1 MCNFSIKTGHGGN
14 ISEPS
19 LGMNNFV
26 EGGGEVTYTEVAPI
40 WESIGKPI
48 MDTVLTLLQKFG
60 SVSPSS
66 SSSPGGF
73 INKDPLFSEMTSE
86 LFSKFFADKEE

>member
-1 MCNFSIKTGHGGN
+1 
-14 ISEPS
+14 
-19 LGMNNFV
+19 MNNFV
-26 EGGGEVTYTEVAPI
+26 EGGGDVTYTEVAPI
-40 WESIGKPI
+40 WETVGKPI

-66 SSSPGGF
+66 TSSSGGF
-73 INKDPLFSEMTSE
+73 INKEPLFSEMTSE